1 MGSLKHMYLVEKDGH
16 YIWNRSTWWSKKTW
30 DKLFFDIDNNP
41 AKFKFSSYAST
52 AVDQVLV
59 FLMKQKDRS

>member
-1 MGSLKHMYLVEKDGH
+1 MGSVRHLYLVERDSLNV
-16 YIWNRSTWWSKKTW
+16 WSRSTW

-59 FLMKQKDRS
+59 FLMKQKDR